1 MTEAPGW
8 SPGHTGLSS
17 LTEPLSGLM
26 RFSDVNS
33 GEAETAEDFC
43 RRMHP
48 RLVRSLALFCGDETV
63 AEEVAQEALGRAWV
77 RWSSVAQMARPEAW
91 LFRVGLNLTTSR
103 FRRRGAERRA
113 LNRAAAARGNAA
125 QDLDVAI
132 VVRQAVSSLP
142 PRERAAVVLRFFVG
156 LSVDDAAAAMR
167 CRPGTV
173 KSLTHHAKEHLRVE
187 LADLYSHQ
195 EVQSDA

>member
-1 MTEAPGW
+1 
-8 SPGHTGLSS
+8 
-17 LTEPLSGLM
+17 M
-26 RFSDVNS
+26 RFSGVHS

-63 AEEVAQEALGRAWV
+63 AEEVAQEALGRTWV
-77 RWSSVAQMARPEAW
+77 RWSSVAQMERPEAW
-91 LFRVGLNLTTSR
+91 LFRVGLHLATSR
-103 FRRRGAERRA
+103 FRRRG
-113 LNRAAAARGNAA
+113 
-125 QDLDVAI
+125 
-132 VVRQAVSSLP
+132 
-142 PRERAAVVLRFFVG
+142 RFLVG